1 MNFNQKFLFDRD
13 FDVEKVR
20 QQQQQA
26 EQEHAASVPPP
37 PTFDEETFN
46 AARQDAYQQGLRDGL
61 QQAEQSQ
68 QQMLMGLWDR
78 VGHKLG
84 ALLERDQNRDAQAQ
98 SLAIKSA
105 FHIVKKFWPKLQQTS
120 VDKDVEQ
127 FVADHLAANNEE
139 GRLVLRVNDMQLDAV
154 AAQIPRL
161 KELQGFQGKIITLAD
176 DSVMAGDCKIEWAD
190 GGAEKLGRH
199 IMQQLDQLMERLL
212 GNLTR
217 PALSQQ
223 PADDIYNGSTEGTE
237 RIDE

>member
-20 QQQQQA
+20 QQQLQA
-26 EQEHAASVPPP
+26 EQEQAALVPPP
-37 PTFDEETFN
+37 PMFDEETLN
-46 AARQDAYQQGLRDGL
+46 TARLEAYQQGLRDGL
-61 QQAEQSQ
+61 SQAEQSQ
-68 QQMLMGLWDR
+68 QQILMGLWDR

-84 ALLERDQNRDAQAQ
+84 ALLEQDQNRDAQSQ

-105 FHIVKKFWPKLQQTS
+105 FHIVKKFWSRLQQTS
-120 VDKDVEQ
+120 INQDVEQ
-127 FVADHLAANNEE
+127 FIAEHLAANNEE
-139 GRLVLRVNDMQLDAV
+139 ARLVLRVNDTQLDAV
-154 AAQIPRL
+154 AAQLPRL
-161 KELQGFQGKIITLAD
+161 KELQGFQGKVITLAD

-190 GGAEKLGRH
+190 GGSEKLSRH

-217 PALSQQ
+217 PSLSST
-223 PADDIYNGSTEGTE
+223 PAMDSHNVPESGTE